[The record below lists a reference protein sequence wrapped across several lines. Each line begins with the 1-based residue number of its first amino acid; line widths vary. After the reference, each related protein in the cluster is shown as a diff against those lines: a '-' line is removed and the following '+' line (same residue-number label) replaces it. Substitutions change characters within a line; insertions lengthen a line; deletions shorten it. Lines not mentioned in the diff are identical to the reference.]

1 MARTQQSRHGNF
13 WVLLRTRA
21 GPEPLRPCL
30 WPRCWPPVP
39 HPAPPPP
46 GVSSLPS
53 ATVPACPVKSPLVG
67 EVQKAGERSWT
78 SCPSLGIE
86 CEMEATS
93 PGPGYSIR
101 PEDGRL
107 RTAGCPLDGVPLDSS
122 QHLRLPP
129 APPPQ
134 LGAHM
139 PVALTMA
146 PGALRGGLPCLHSP
160 VHVGCLL
167 QPRVCT
173 APPESPQ
180 KPSTLLGQAW
190 PLPPQCPA
198 RCCVPFV
205 PDPCCSVPI
214 ELRRPRMISYKGR
227 GLDRFAS
234 VPGCHVAAPVRHHSG
249 LRRLSCPAASSV

>member
-1 MARTQQSRHGNF
+1 MEISGSSCELELVQSPSDPASGRGAGR
-13 WVLLRTRA
+13 LCLTR
-21 GPEPLRPCL
+21 PLPHRASHLYPP
-30 WPRCWPPVP
+30 PRCP
-39 HPAPPPP
+39 HVQSSHPWWVKCRRQGSVHGQAAPPWGSSVRWRRHHQAQDTASVQRTGASVQLAVPWTEYP
-46 GVSSLPS
+46 WTAVSTSGFPC
-53 ATVPACPVKSPLVG
+53 PAS
-67 EVQKAGERSWT
+67 
-78 SCPSLGIE
+78 
-86 CEMEATS
+86 
-93 PGPGYSIR
+93 
-101 PEDGRL
+101 
-107 RTAGCPLDGVPLDSS
+107 
-122 QHLRLPP
+122 
-129 APPPQ
+129 Q